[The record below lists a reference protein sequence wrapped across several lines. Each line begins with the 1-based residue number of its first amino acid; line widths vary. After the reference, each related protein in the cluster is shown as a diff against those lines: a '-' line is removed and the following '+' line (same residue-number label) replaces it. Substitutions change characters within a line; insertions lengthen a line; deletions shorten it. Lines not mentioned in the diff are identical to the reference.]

1 MLIMAIILVVLF
13 IINVVWFGW
22 NLFLWVTNGIQF
34 LLHGMN
40 FVERV
45 YASIIL
51 KWIILADLLY
61 ILIAVIS
68 LFVRKSFKTNASIYY
83 LKYEPLND
91 PKISVSLNVYNEEP
105 IIHKVVNDFVN
116 QKYVSNVI
124 VIDNHSTDKT
134 VDIARRC
141 GATVIVKDFN
151 KGYADSWILGLKE
164 SLKTDAN
171 IIAIADIDG
180 TYNAYD
186 LSKMIP
192 YLDNCD
198 MVMGNRLV
206 QHLTEKE
213 NQNTMFYVWGNWF
226 IAKLFQLKFFNLLH
240 RGHIQISDVGCSYRC
255 FRREALEK
263 IIHEFNLSDNQIT
276 PEINDT
282 NIILFT
288 NNVAIRNNL
297 KVIEIPIT
305 FNRRVGRSKY
315 TDTKRKGL
323 KAGLVMLWY
332 ILKS

>member
-1 MLIMAIILVVLF
+1 MLIMAISFIVLF
-13 IINVVWFGW
+13 IINLVWFGW
-22 NLFLWVTNGIQF
+22 NLFLWVTNGLQS
-34 LLHGMN
+34 LLLEMN

-45 YASIIL
+45 YASIFL
-51 KWIILADLLY
+51 KWIILADLTY
-61 ILIAVIS
+61 ILIVVIS
-68 LFVRKSFKTNASIYY
+68 LFVRKSFKTNSSMYY
-83 LKYEPLND
+83 LQYDPIND
-91 PKISVSLNVYNEEP
+91 PRISISLNVYNEEP
-105 IIHKVVNDFVN
+105 ITHKVVNDFVN

-134 VDIARRC
+134 VDIAKKC
-141 GATVIVKDFN
+141 GVRVIVKDFN

-186 LSKMIP
+186 LSKMIS

-198 MVMGNRLV
+198 MVMGNRLI

-288 NNVAIRNNL
+288 NNIAIKNNL

-315 TDTKRKGL
+315 TTTKRKGL
-323 KAGLVMLWY
+323 KYGLIMVWY